1 MLNIYIIEEMI
12 LRLIRITCYVKA
24 CNWLRGERRLFKEEN
39 EKKQINNN
47 INSNS
52 SSFRIDQTMD
62 EYKQKMQEKF
72 LQENK
77 EQQQK

>member
-1 MLNIYIIEEMI
+1 
-12 LRLIRITCYVKA
+12 
-24 CNWLRGERRLFKEEN
+24 LRGERRLFKEEN